1 MNYERNV
8 VQSHYTLYLILCGG
22 KGFLVSSF
30 DTSSVVKVLYKIY
43 LPFSPAIS
51 ALFFVTLLVFVNICF
66 SLPSVLRSARVVG
79 WGVVTEI

>member
-1 MNYERNV
+1 MKETFAKL
-8 VQSHYTLYLILCGG
+8 SLTLSSVMRG

-30 DTSSVVKVLYKIY
+30 DTSSVVKVVYKIY
-43 LPFSPAIS
+43 LPFSLAIS

>member
-1 MNYERNV
+1 MR
-8 VQSHYTLYLILCGG
+8 G

-30 DTSSVVKVLYKIY
+30 DTSSVVKVVYKIY
-43 LPFSPAIS
+43 LPFSLAIS
-51 ALFFVTLLVFVNICF
+51 ALFFFVTLLVFVNICF

>member
-1 MNYERNV
+1 MSFLRKVYN
-8 VQSHYTLYLILCGG
+8 SLIENTN
-22 KGFLVSSF
+22 
-30 DTSSVVKVLYKIY
+30 DTTDVVKVVYKIY
-43 LPFSPAIS
+43 LPFSLAIS